1 MLPEGVAKEK
11 WESGLGEEVDFWE
24 RWLAGKTA
32 YEDDRSLRLTPDRE
46 LPGWVIEELPADQAK
61 VRILDVG
68 AGPVAAFGN
77 RWPGHEVE
85 LVPVDPLAEKF
96 GEILAA
102 NDLTAPVPTIKGFG
116 EKLVEQF
123 GENSFD
129 FAYACNC
136 LDHSLDPVRCYQEM
150 LRVLK
155 PGRSLVTYH
164 VANEAVHQNY
174 EGLHQW
180 NFEVRP
186 VDGEERVF
194 AWNPQVATDLV
205 AALEELGGWSVKD
218 ERGYIRL
225 TLRKAK

>member
-32 YEDDRSLRLTPDRE
+32 YEEDRSLRLTPDRE
-46 LPGWVIEELPADQAK
+46 LPWWVIEELPAEQAK

-77 RWPGHEVE
+77 CWPGHEVE
-85 LVPVDPLAEKF
+85 LVPVDPLASEFDK
-96 GEILAA
+96 ILAE
-102 NDLTAPVPTIKGFG
+102 NGLTPPVRTIEGFG
-116 EKLVEQF
+116 EKLVGQF
-123 GENSFD
+123 GENTFD

-155 PGRSLVTYH
+155 PGRALVTYH

-180 NFEVRP
+180 NFEVRL

-205 AALEELGGWSVKD
+205 SALEGLGGWSVKD

-225 TLRKAK
+225 TLRKAG

>member
-11 WESGLGEEVDFWE
+11 WESGLGEEVDFWT
-24 RWLAGKTA
+24 RWLAGKTE
-32 YEDDRSLRLTPDRE
+32 YGEDRSLRLTAGRE
-46 LPGWVIEELPADQAK
+46 LPGWVMEELPAEQAK

-77 RWPGHEVE
+77 RWDGHEVE
-85 LVPVDPLAEKF
+85 LVPIDPLAETF
-96 GEILAA
+96 DDILAV
-102 NDLTAPVPTIKGFG
+102 NDLTPPVRTIKGFG
-116 EKLVEQF
+116 ERLVEQF

-155 PGRSLVTYH
+155 PGRALVTYH
-164 VANEAVHQNY
+164 AANEAVHQNY
-174 EGLHQW
+174 VGLHQW
-180 NFEVRP
+180 NFEVRE
-186 VDGEERVF
+186 VDGEQRVF
-194 AWNPQVATDLV
+194 VWNPQTSIDLV
-205 AALEELGGWSVKD
+205 NVLEDLGGWSVKD

-225 TLRKAK
+225 TLRKAE